1 MVVVVTVLSGP
12 MSCSSHMF
20 GFIRALSICFVLS
33 EDVVELEDTWI
44 RATKSDQAMSYI

>member
-12 MSCSSHMF
+12 MSCSSHML

-33 EDVVELEDTWI
+33 EDVVELEDTWN
-44 RATKSDQAMSYI
+44 RATKSD